1 MTETTKLWTAGRT
14 QQVINVNV
22 TEAPLAWY

>member
-1 MTETTKLWTAGRT
+1 MTETTRLLPRGRT